1 MTSKWAVIT
10 GASSGIGRALAL
22 QFAAGGFNVLLIARN
37 EAALTQVAAE
47 CARIGHI
54 ETDVIAADLSDAASL
69 NRLTSALV
77 SNTRRYEVLVN
88 NAGFGIHGDFAST
101 DIEQNIR
108 LVNVQL
114 TAAMKLTRAVLPAM
128 ISRHSGR
135 ILNVASVY
143 SFSPVPFQ
151 SVYAACKAFL
161 LSFSSALQNELKG
174 SGISVTLFCPG
185 TTQTEFRSRAGIG
198 QKRKDTGMTAET
210 AARSAYLQTMRGKHI
225 VVPGLINRI
234 FVFAAQLLPDALVP
248 GLIRFINRQRG
259 QTYPGLSKVR
269 NASDNDRS

>member
-1 MTSKWAVIT
+1 MSGKWAVIT
-10 GASSGIGRALAL
+10 GASSGIGKALAL
-22 QFAAGGFNVLLIARN
+22 EFASHGFNVVLIARN
-37 EAALTQVAAE
+37 EGALADVAAE
-47 CARIGHI
+47 CARIGSA
-54 ETDVIAADLSDAASL
+54 ETEIVATDLSNLQLLEGLSA
-69 NRLTSALV
+69 RLRSDD
-77 SNTRRYEVLVN
+77 RQYEILVN

-101 DIEQNIR
+101 DIEENIG

-114 TAAMKLTRAVLPAM
+114 AAALKLTRALLPAM

-174 SGISVTLFCPG
+174 TGVTVTVFCPG
-185 TTQTEFRSRAGIG
+185 ATQTEFRSRAGIRQNRTNSG
-198 QKRKDTGMTAET
+198 MPAKD
-210 AARSAYLQTMRGKHI
+210 AARIAYLGTTRGSHI

-234 FVFAAQLLPDALVP
+234 FVYLTQLLPDMAVP
-248 GLIRFINRQRG
+248 GLVRFINRQRG
-259 QTYPGLSKVR
+259 QTHP
-269 NASDNDRS
+269 